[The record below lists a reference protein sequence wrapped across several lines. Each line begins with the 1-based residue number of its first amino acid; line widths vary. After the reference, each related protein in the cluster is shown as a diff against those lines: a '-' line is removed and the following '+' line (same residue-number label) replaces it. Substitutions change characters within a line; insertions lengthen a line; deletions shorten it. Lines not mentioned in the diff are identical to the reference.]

1 MIVIAGILIGLVFI
15 VESFVWYVRT
25 MSAPDYRSKS
35 ISTSNIV
42 MYITRVLIIGYQII
56 LNFSIESGGGL
67 RAVLITT
74 LIGVSISLFGHLF
87 IFYIRGVL
95 IFSWKLFLYAFGRL
109 KIINEHEYESEIYF
123 PSYKCKFGFLAM
135 ASALST
141 IALVFVY
148 IAPQIFATF
157 YADYRLTLSSIG
169 QVISFLGMVVTL
181 LILDPALFKMHDEG
195 EIQKGFSLYLRGRL
209 TGLLVSIILM
219 MVCIVI
225 LI

>member
-1 MIVIAGILIGLVFI
+1 MIILAGTLIGLVFI

-25 MSAPDYRSKS
+25 MSSPIYRSKS

-74 LIGVSISLFGHLF
+74 LIGVSISLFGHLLF
-87 IFYIRGVL
+87 FYVHGVL
-95 IFSWKLFLYAFGRL
+95 TFLWKFFLLVFGRL
-109 KIINEHEYESEIYF
+109 KIINEHEYETEIYF
-123 PSYKCKFGFLAM
+123 PNLKCQFEFLVI

-148 IAPQIFATF
+148 IAPQIFATL
-157 YADYRLTLSSIG
+157 YSDYRLTLSSIG
-169 QVISFLGMVVTL
+169 QVISFFGMVVTL
-181 LILDPALFKMHDEG
+181 LILDPALFRMHDEG

-209 TGLLVSIILM
+209 LGLIASIILM
-219 MVCIVI
+219 VICIVM
-225 LI
+225 LT

>member
-25 MSAPDYRSKS
+25 MSSPAYRSKS
-35 ISTSNIV
+35 VSTSNIV

-56 LNFSIESGGGL
+56 LNFTIESGGGL

-74 LIGVSISLFGHLF
+74 LIGVAISLLGHLF
-87 IFYIRGVL
+87 FFYIHGVL
-95 IFSWKLFLYAFGRL
+95 TFLWKLFLIVFGRL
-109 KIINEHEYESEIYF
+109 KIINGHEYETEIFF
-123 PSYKCKFGFLAM
+123 PSLKFEFGFLAM

-148 IAPQIFATF
+148 IAPQIFATL
-157 YADYRLTLSSIG
+157 YADYRLTLSSVG
-169 QVISFLGMVVTL
+169 QVISFFGMVVTL
-181 LILDPALFKMHDEG
+181 LVLDPALFKMHDEG

-209 TGLLVSIILM
+209 LGLFASIVLM
-219 MVCIVI
+219 VVCIVV
-225 LI
+225 LT